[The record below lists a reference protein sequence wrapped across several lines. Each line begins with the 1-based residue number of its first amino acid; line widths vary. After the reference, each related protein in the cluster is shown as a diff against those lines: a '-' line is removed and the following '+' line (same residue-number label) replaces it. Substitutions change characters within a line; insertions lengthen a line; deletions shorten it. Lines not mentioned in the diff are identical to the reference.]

1 MSARDAILNRIRAQV
16 GGSDKARAKV
26 VAARLK
32 DHPQGVIPARADL
45 PAKER
50 LALFIRKAEEVQA
63 SVVQVKSAGD
73 VPKAVSAYL
82 RDRNLPAIIRMGADK
97 RLAAMG
103 WDKQKALEVRSGASD
118 GDDLIGV
125 SHALCG
131 IAETGTLTLTSGP
144 DNPTTVNFLPEHHIV
159 VMEACDL
166 DGTMEDAFERLRKA
180 SKRKGIARA
189 VNLVTGPSR
198 SGDVEQKIILGAH
211 GPKSLHVIVVGKP

>member
-131 IAETGTLTLTSGP
+131 IAETGTLMLTSGP